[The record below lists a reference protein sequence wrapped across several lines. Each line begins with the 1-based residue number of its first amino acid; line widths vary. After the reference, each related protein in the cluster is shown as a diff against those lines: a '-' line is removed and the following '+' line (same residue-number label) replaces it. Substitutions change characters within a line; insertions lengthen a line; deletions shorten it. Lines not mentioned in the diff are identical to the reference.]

1 MPNPFARSR
10 WFHKLANVTGGPQMF
25 RLFPVPRGFALL
37 RLRGRRTGKL
47 RDRPIRAIRDG
58 DTLYAV
64 AILGKRSDWLR
75 NARKDP
81 DVRAKVGRRW
91 RDARVREVTDGAE
104 RQNAKQLYVDAV
116 VPYDYFDVPLVE
128 WTFPAHGKIVQSHEK
143 WLSGGVLVAIELEPQ
158 GGAIRALGRGPC

>member
-1 MPNPFARSR
+1 MPNPFAKSR
-10 WFHKLANVTGGPQMF
+10 WFHKVANVTGGPQMF

-37 RLRGRRTGKL
+37 RARGRRTGKL

-75 NARKDP
+75 NARKTP
-81 DVRAKVGRRW
+81 DARVRVGRRW
-91 RDARVREVTDGAE
+91 HGARVREVTDPAE
-104 RQNAKQLYVDAV
+104 REKAKQLYVETM

-128 WTFPAHGKIVQSHEK
+128 WTLPTPGKIVEKHES
-143 WLSGGVLVAIELEPQ
+143 WLAGGVLVAIEL
-158 GGAIRALGRGPC
+158 GARA